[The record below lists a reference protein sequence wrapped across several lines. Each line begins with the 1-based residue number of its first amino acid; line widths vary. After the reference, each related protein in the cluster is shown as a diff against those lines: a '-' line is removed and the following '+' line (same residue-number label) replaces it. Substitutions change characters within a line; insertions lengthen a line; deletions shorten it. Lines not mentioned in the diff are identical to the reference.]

1 MRTSKRLKQRRPFKL
16 LVSLLGIALA
26 AYGQSQTGQIS
37 GVVTDP
43 TGAVVAGAKVQVV
56 HELTKNTRDFTTEA
70 SGAFV
75 FPDLIPGDYT
85 VRVQQPG
92 FKTYEQPR
100 ITVSS
105 NEKVDLHEIKLAVGE
120 TSSSIVVTAE
130 AARIETASSERTGL
144 ITPVQ
149 VENTPNRGRDY
160 LGLLRLLPGVVD
172 TSNRDA
178 PGAAGAPQVNGGQAG
193 QFVVTLDGVPNQDVG
208 NTGGSG
214 FFTPNVDAIGEV
226 RVMLSGTQAEF
237 GARSGG
243 QMSVSIKSGS
253 NKFHGSGY
261 YFWRHEMFNA
271 NSWNNDLLGVTK
283 PAYRFKNPGY
293 TIGGPVIIPGTN
305 FNKAR
310 NKLFFFWAHDI
321 LLRTGSTVSQMTF
334 PTAAE
339 RNGDFSQSYD
349 GTTNKVITLI
359 DPTNPGVALP
369 GNQLPKNLWSPGGQA
384 ILNLFPTPNTTD
396 PTGRHAYNT
405 RYVLPTSNPANNEI
419 LRVDWNLGSKTMAYA
434 RYIRDFKGN
443 DGPCNIYL
451 VCFVSGFGTGTKWPM
466 LDGGYDIH
474 SNGVVGTV
482 VHTFTPRMVN
492 ELSYGSNLISQSV
505 SVNQDQLAKFTRS
518 STGLTQNLLPA
529 FYPDANP
536 MKLVPNIQF
545 NPANGGGNI
554 GNVGSIGFDNRF
566 PFNGTERVDTLS
578 DNLSHIRGSHN
589 LKFGVYMER
598 TDRYSRRGAANGGGA
613 ANLGLFN
620 GFYDFGSDPFNGYDT
635 GWGFANALSGSVKQY
650 QESNRFAQGD
660 ALYKR
665 FEWFAQDNWNVSRR
679 LLISVGARFTFAEP
693 ANSVGQPISLF
704 IPANYSAS
712 ANPALI
718 LPACKTGTTCP
729 SGANRMSVDPNSP
742 GVLLPQTLIGALS
755 NAGGK
760 PYQAATVFNDGHY
773 FNNPPIAVSPRFG
786 FAWDVF
792 GNGKL
797 AVRGGF
803 DILYDSSVSN
813 DDNVLQMTDVP
824 PATLIQTLNY
834 TTLAGMQSAPN
845 YNRVSN
851 MFAGQK
857 DWVLPSTM
865 DWHVGVQR
873 DMGAGIVLD
882 VSYVGNTTRHQPSTV
897 DLNAIA
903 PGTTWSGSI
912 FRDARDFNPA
922 VLDSTNN
929 QPLPT
934 NFLRPYKGYGSITY
948 YQWNNDTN
956 YNALQTSVNRRF
968 GRRLTFIGNY
978 TFSRTLAY
986 SKSPFYSDNLFYS
999 PSNTRKH
1006 NMNFSWTYLVPNGSQ
1021 LWKNAVTKAALDGW
1035 QLTGIFSAISG
1046 SSAGVTYTVTGLP
1059 AGFNLTGSPTAS
1071 AQTNATNVQRIQV
1084 TNPGAM
1090 FQKPTNSLD
1099 SGLNA
1104 AAFAI
1109 PSLGQAGLGNAPPV
1123 LFWGPGSWNVDMSVF
1138 KIFKI
1143 KEKAEL
1149 EFRME
1154 TYNTLNHPNYGNPGT
1169 TFQTAWN
1176 GGNFGPNVNQ
1186 YFGSYLTAAG
1196 TVNIANTARVGVL
1209 AAKIRF

>member
-1 MRTSKRLKQRRPFKL
+1 MRIERIKQGRIFQLP
-16 LVSLLGIALA
+16 VSLLGLALA

-37 GVVTDP
+37 GVVNDP
-43 TGAVVAGAKVQVV
+43 TGAAVAGAKVQAI
-56 HELTKNTRDFTTEA
+56 HELTTNTREFATEA
-70 SGAFV
+70 TGAFV

-85 VRVQQPG
+85 IRIRQSG
-92 FKTYEQPR
+92 FKTYEQAR
-100 ITVSS
+100 INVSS
-105 NEKVDLHEIKLAVGE
+105 NEKVDLHQITLTIGDIS
-120 TSSSIVVTAE
+120 TQISVTTE

-144 ITPVQ
+144 ISPIQ

-160 LGLLRLLPGVVD
+160 LGLLRLLPGVLD

-226 RVMLSGTQAEF
+226 RVLLSGTQAEF
-237 GARSGG
+237 GSRSGG
-243 QMSVSIKSGS
+243 QMSVSIKSGT

-271 NSWNNDLLGVTK
+271 NSWNNDLLRVAK
-283 PAYRFKNPGY
+283 PPYRFKNPGY
-293 TIGGPVIIPGTN
+293 TLGGPVLIPGTN
-305 FNKAR
+305 INKSR

-334 PTAAE
+334 PTEAE
-339 RNGDFSQSYD
+339 RSGDFSQSYD
-349 GTTNKVITLI
+349 ATTNQVITLK
-359 DPTNPGVALP
+359 DPTTGFAIP
-369 GNQLPKNLWSPGGQA
+369 GNRLPANLQSAAGKS

-405 RYVLPTSNPANNEI
+405 RYVLPTKNPANNEI
-419 LRVDWNLGSKTMAYA
+419 LRVDWNVGPKTMAYA
-434 RYIRDFKGN
+434 RFIRDFKGN
-443 DGPCNIYL
+443 QGPCNIYL

-482 VHTFTPRMVN
+482 VHTFSPTMVN
-492 ELSYGSNLISQSV
+492 ELSYGTNLVSQSV
-505 SVNQDQLAKFTRS
+505 TVSEDQLAKFTRA
-518 STGLTQNLLPA
+518 STGLTQSVLPA

-536 MKLVPNIQF
+536 LKLIPNIQF

-578 DNLSHIRGSHN
+578 DNFSYVRAAHN
-589 LKFGVYMER
+589 FKFGINFER

-635 GWGFANALSGSVKQY
+635 GWGFANALAGSVRQY
-650 QESNRFAQGD
+650 QESNRFAKGD
-660 ALYKR
+660 ALYRR
-665 FEWFAQDNWNVSRR
+665 FEWFAQDNWKVSRR
-679 LLISVGARFTFAEP
+679 FLISVGARFTFAEP
-693 ANSVGQPISLF
+693 GNSVGQPISVF
-704 IPANYSAS
+704 IPGNYSVS
-712 ANPALI
+712 ANPKLI
-718 LPACKTGTTCP
+718 LPACKTGASCP
-729 SGANRMSVDPNSP
+729 SGANRIAVDPAT
-742 GVLLPQTLIGALS
+742 GQQLPQTLIGALS

-760 PYQAATVFNDGHY
+760 PYQAATVFDGSY
-773 FNNPPIAVSPRFG
+773 FNNPSIGVSPRFG
-786 FAWDVF
+786 FAWDVL

-803 DILYDSSVSN
+803 DILYDSGVSN
-813 DDNVLQMTDVP
+813 VDNVLQLTDVP

-834 TTLAGMQSAPN
+834 TTLAGMQTAPN
-845 YNRVSN
+845 YNRVAN
-851 MFAGQK
+851 MFAGQR

-865 DWHVGVQR
+865 NWHFDVQR
-873 DMGAGIVLD
+873 DLGAGIVLD
-882 VSYVGNTTRHQPSTV
+882 VSYVGNTTRHQPTNI

-903 PGTTWSGSI
+903 PGTTWSGST
-912 FRDARDFNPA
+912 FTTFKPS
-922 VLDSTNN
+922 VLDTTNN

-934 NFLRPYKGYGSITY
+934 NFLRPYQGYGSITY
-948 YQWNNDTN
+948 YQWNGNSN
-956 YNALQTSVNRRF
+956 YNALQTSVSKRF
-968 GRRLTFIGNY
+968 GKRLTFIGNY
-978 TFSRTLAY
+978 TFSRTLNY
-986 SKSPFYSDNLFYS
+986 SKTPFYSDRLSYS
-999 PSNTRKH
+999 PGNTRKH
-1006 NMNFSWTYLVPNGSQ
+1006 NMNFSWTYKVPDGSQ
-1021 LWKNAVTKAALDGW
+1021 FLRNAFTKAALDGW
-1035 QLTGIFSAISG
+1035 QLTGIFTAVSGASANIG
-1046 SSAGVTYTVTGLP
+1046 YTVTGVP
-1059 AGFNLTGSPTAS
+1059 AGFNFSGSPTTGIS
-1071 AQTNATNVQRIQV
+1071 RIQV
-1084 TNPGAM
+1084 TDFNNIFKAPA
-1090 FQKPTNSLD
+1090 NSLD
-1099 SGLNA
+1099 SGLNP

-1109 PSLGQAGLGNAPPV
+1109 PSLAQAGLGNAPPV
-1123 LFWGPGSWNVDMSVF
+1123 LFWGPGSWGVDMSLF

-1169 TFQTAWN
+1169 GFQTAWN
-1176 GGNFGPNVNQ
+1176 NGNFGPNVNQ

-1196 TVNIANTARVGVL
+1196 TVNISSTSRVGVL

>member
-1 MRTSKRLKQRRPFKL
+1 ML
-16 LVSLLGIALA
+16 LAAALV

-37 GVVTDP
+37 GLVVDP
-43 TGAVVAGAKVQVV
+43 SGAVIAGAKVRVI
-56 HELTKNTRDFTTEA
+56 HDLTKNTREFTTEA
-70 SGAFV
+70 NGAFV
-75 FPDLIPGDYT
+75 FPDLISGDYT

-92 FKTYEQPR
+92 FKTYEQSR
-100 ITVSS
+100 ISVSS
-105 NEKVDLHEIKLAVGE
+105 NEKVDLHQITLAVGE
-120 TSSSIVVTAE
+120 TSSSIEVSST

-144 ITPVQ
+144 ISPVQ

-160 LGLLRLLPGVVD
+160 LGLLRVLPGVVD

-226 RVMLSGTQAEF
+226 RVLLSGTQAEF

-243 QMSVSIKSGS
+243 QMSVSIKSGT
-253 NKFHGSGY
+253 NRFHGSGY

-271 NSWNNDLLGVTK
+271 NAWNNDLLGVAK

-305 FNKAR
+305 FNKSR

-321 LLRTGSTVSQMTF
+321 LLRKGSTVSQMTF
-334 PTAAE
+334 PSAAE
-339 RNGDFSQSYD
+339 RNGDFSQSFD
-349 GTTNKVITLI
+349 GTTNKVITLL
-359 DPTNPGVALP
+359 DATTGQALP
-369 GNQLPKNLWSPGGQA
+369 GNRLPTTLQSAAGQA
-384 ILNLFPTPNTTD
+384 ILNLFPLPNTTD

-419 LRVDWNLGSKTMAYA
+419 LRVDWNVGPKTMAYA

-466 LDGGYDIH
+466 LDGGYDIY

-482 VHTFTPRMVN
+482 VHTFTPTMVN

-505 SVNQDQLAKFTRS
+505 SVNQDQLGKFTRS
-518 STGLTQNLLPA
+518 STGLTQSVLPA

-536 MKLVPNIQF
+536 LSLIPNIQF

-566 PFNGTERVDTLS
+566 PFEGTERVDTLT
-578 DNLSHIRGSHN
+578 DNFSNIRGPHN
-589 LKFGVYMER
+589 LKFGVYFER

-635 GWGFANALSGSVKQY
+635 GWGFANALAGSVKQY
-650 QESNRFAQGD
+650 QESNRFAKGD

-665 FEWFAQDNWNVSRR
+665 LEWFAQDNWNVSRR
-679 LLISVGARFTFAEP
+679 LLISVGARFTFAQP
-693 ANSVGQPISLF
+693 ANSVGQPISVF
-704 IPANYSAS
+704 VPANYSAS

-718 LPACKTGTTCP
+718 LPACKTGTSCP
-729 SGANRMSVDPNSP
+729 SGANRIAVDPKT
-742 GVLLPQTLIGALS
+742 GQQLPQTLIGALS
-755 NAGGK
+755 NAGGTA
-760 PYQAATVFNDGHY
+760 YQAATVFNGNY
-773 FNNPPIAVSPRFG
+773 FNNPPIGVSPRFG

-813 DDNVLQMTDVP
+813 DDNVLQLTDVP

-834 TTLAGMQSAPN
+834 TTLAGMKTAPN
-845 YNRVSN
+845 YNRVAN
-851 MFAGQK
+851 MFAGQR
-857 DWVLPSTM
+857 DWVLPSTL
-865 DWHVGVQR
+865 DWHLGVQR
-873 DMGAGIVLD
+873 DLGAGIVLD
-882 VSYVGNTTRHQPSTV
+882 VSYVGNTTRHQPTTV

-903 PGTTWSGSI
+903 PGTTWNGST
-912 FRDARDFNPA
+912 FTTFKPS
-922 VLDSTNN
+922 VLDTTNG

-934 NFLRPYKGYGSITY
+934 NFLRPYQGYGSITY
-948 YQWNNDTN
+948 YQWNGDTN
-956 YNALQTSVNRRF
+956 YNALQTTVNRRF

-978 TFSRTLAY
+978 TFSRTLTY
-986 SKSPFYSDNLFYS
+986 SKAPFYSDKLSYA
-999 PSNTRKH
+999 PGNTRKH
-1006 NMNFSWTYLVPNGSQ
+1006 NMNFSWTYKVPDGSQ
-1021 LWKNAVTKAALDGW
+1021 IWKNAVTKAAFDGW

-1046 SSAGVTYTVTGLP
+1046 SAASVGYTVTGVP
-1059 AGFNLTGSPTAS
+1059 AGFAFSGSPTTGIS
-1071 AQTNATNVQRIQV
+1071 RIQV
-1084 TNPGAM
+1084 TNFGAM
-1090 FQKPTNSLD
+1090 FQTPANSLD
-1099 SGLNA
+1099 SGLNP

-1109 PSLGQAGLGNAPPV
+1109 PSLAQAGLGNAPPV
-1123 LFWGPGSWNVDMSVF
+1123 LFWGPGSWNVDASLF
-1138 KIFKI
+1138 KIFRI
-1143 KEKAEL
+1143 KEKVDL

-1176 GGNFGPNVNQ
+1176 NGNFGPNVNQ

-1209 AAKIRF
+1209 AAKVRF